1 MGGDEGE
8 FDIQTID
15 LTVREELGE
24 EEEAVKMT
32 GMESNTEY
40 ACKAKLINSNKNN
53 TESAWSPTF
62 RIKTATTEVGVTA
75 LDTDAETHAE
85 ETDIPLD
92 EATEENV
99 VETENSPRMF
109 PEEKVSKMEAEPTN
123 NNTQD
128 AAENSSEPDPSNKS
142 GAWCVVPASLLSIFL
157 FVFFF
162 G

>member
-1 MGGDEGE
+1 
-8 FDIQTID
+8 
-15 LTVREELGE
+15 
-24 EEEAVKMT
+24 MT

-75 LDTDAETHAE
+75 LDPDAETHAEDTETTTNSENTSEAISNAVDVDNRE

-128 AAENSSEPDPSNKS
+128 AAGNSSEPDPSNKS